1 MFSVSLRNLT
11 VFRASC
17 NLGNYDTE
25 KAMRDLIS
33 QYLRGEEGATAIE
46 YSLIATGIS
55 IAIVVVVYTLGDD
68 VAALY
73 EGLVGIFTS

>member
-1 MFSVSLRNLT
+1 
-11 VFRASC
+11 
-17 NLGNYDTE
+17 
-25 KAMRDLIS
+25 MRDLIS